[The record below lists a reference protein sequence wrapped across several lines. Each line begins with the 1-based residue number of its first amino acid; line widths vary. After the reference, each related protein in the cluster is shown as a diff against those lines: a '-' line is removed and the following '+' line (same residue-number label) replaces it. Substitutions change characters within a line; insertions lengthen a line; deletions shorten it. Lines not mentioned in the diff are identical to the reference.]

1 MKMKVAVLQT
11 KVFADKN
18 ENLEQVK
25 ALMAREDVAACDL
38 VTLPEMWNC
47 PYQTENFSIYAERED
62 SEFVRALAKLA
73 KKHHVYFQAGSIP
86 EVDEAGHVY
95 NTAYT
100 FDREGKCIDK
110 YRKVHLFDIFV
121 KGGQVFKESDTLTA
135 GDGFRVFDTEFGKM
149 GVNICFDIRFP
160 ESARIPTLYG
170 ARILMNPG
178 AFNMTTGPA
187 HWELA
192 FRQRAVENQVYM
204 IGAAPAR
211 DPEVGYTSWGHSII
225 TDPWGHVVVQ
235 LDEKEGIAIA
245 ELDLDEIDRTRENLP
260 FLSARRTD
268 LYRLEE
274 V

>member
-73 KKHHVYFQAGSIP
+73 KKHHVY
-86 EVDEAGHVY
+86 

-160 ESARIPTLYG
+160 ESARIPTLHG

-211 DPEVGYTSWGHSII
+211 DPEAGYTSWGHSII

>member
-1 MKMKVAVLQT
+1 
-11 KVFADKN
+11 
-18 ENLEQVK
+18 
-25 ALMAREDVAACDL
+25 
-38 VTLPEMWNC
+38 
-47 PYQTENFSIYAERED
+47 
-62 SEFVRALAKLA
+62 
-73 KKHHVYFQAGSIP
+73 
-86 EVDEAGHVY
+86 
-95 NTAYT
+95 
-100 FDREGKCIDK
+100 
-110 YRKVHLFDIFV
+110 
-121 KGGQVFKESDTLTA
+121 
-135 GDGFRVFDTEFGKM
+135 M
-149 GVNICFDIRFP
+149 GLCICFDLRF
-160 ESARIPTLYG
+160 EELCRVMALEG
-170 ARILMNPG
+170 ARVLLAPA

-211 DPEVGYTSWGHSII
+211 DPEAGYTSWGHSII

-245 ELDLDEIDRTRENLP
+245 ELNLDEIDRTRENLP